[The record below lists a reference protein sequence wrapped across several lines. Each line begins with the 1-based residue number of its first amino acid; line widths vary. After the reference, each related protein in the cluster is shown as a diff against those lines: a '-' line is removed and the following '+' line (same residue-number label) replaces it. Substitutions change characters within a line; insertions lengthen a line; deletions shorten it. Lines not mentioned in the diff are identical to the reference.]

1 MTRAT
6 TGLLAFALIVL
17 GTVLLNVRKVGA
29 VAASSTLYSLTIIAA
44 GMVAAFGIKWYV
56 NALDR
61 AKAEILA
68 SARPYQAPLKVAG
81 ALVVVGALLIV
92 AGAALPAGR
101 GFTALGILADVL
113 FVAAMGCAVT
123 AGTLLRVGLAKKRQ
137 DAALSAGA

>member
-6 TGLLAFALIVL
+6 TGLLAFTLIVL

-29 VAASSTLYSLTIIAA
+29 VAANSTLYSLTIIAA

-68 SARPYQAPLKVAG
+68 SARPYKTPLQVAG

-92 AGAALPAGR
+92 AGAALPVAR

-123 AGTLLRVGLAKKRQ
+123 AGALLRVGLAKKRQ
-137 DAALSAGA
+137 EAALAIEA

>member
-6 TGLLAFALIVL
+6 TGLLAFTLIVL
-17 GTVLLNVRKVGA
+17 STVLLNVRKVGA

-61 AKAEILA
+61 VKAEILA
-68 SARPYQAPLKVAG
+68 SVRPYQAPLKVAG